1 MTRSRLLTRA
11 LPAVVALGL
20 SACTTSSPA
29 PATPPTPSM
38 STAGTST
45 AGQRFPD
52 VVVLD
57 PTTLSTTTTSVA
69 VTLSSP
75 YDTPARYAD
84 AIRVRSTDATT
95 TYGTVKLGH
104 DHATEQ
110 PFTRTLTG
118 LHIPAGVS
126 TVIVEGHDQVN
137 GWGGG
142 TLTVQVTS

>member
-1 MTRSRLLTRA
+1 MTRSRLLARA
-11 LPAVVALGL
+11 LPAVVVVLGL

-29 PATPPTPSM
+29 PGTPSPP
-38 STAGTST
+38 STPGTSA
-45 AGQRFPD
+45 AGQLFPD
-52 VVVLD
+52 VVALD
-57 PTTLSTTTTSVA
+57 PTTLSTTATSVA

-118 LHIPAGVS
+118 LHIPAGVT

>member
-1 MTRSRLLTRA
+1 MTRSRLLARA
-11 LPAVVALGL
+11 LPAVVVVLGL

-29 PATPPTPSM
+29 PGTPS
-38 STAGTST
+38 TSS
-45 AGQRFPD
+45 AGQFFPD
-52 VVVLD
+52 VVALD
-57 PTTLSTTTTSVA
+57 PTTLSTTSTSVA

-84 AIRVRSTDATT
+84 AIRVRSTDSTAI
-95 TYGTVKLGH
+95 YGTVKLGH

-118 LHIPAGVS
+118 LHIPAGVT

-137 GWGGG
+137 GWGGR

>member
-1 MTRSRLLTRA
+1 MFRSRLLARA
-11 LPAVVALGL
+11 LPAVVVVIGL
-20 SACTTSSPA
+20 SACTTSSP
-29 PATPPTPSM
+29 TPSP
-38 STAGTST
+38 GTSST
-45 AGQRFPD
+45 SSTSSAGQLFPD
-52 VVVLD
+52 VVALD
-57 PTTLSTTTTSVA
+57 PTTLSTPTTRVA

-95 TYGTVKLGH
+95 IYGILKLGH

-118 LHIPAGVS
+118 LQIPTGVT
-126 TVIVEGHDQVN
+126 TVIVEGHDHVN
-137 GWGGG
+137 GWGGR